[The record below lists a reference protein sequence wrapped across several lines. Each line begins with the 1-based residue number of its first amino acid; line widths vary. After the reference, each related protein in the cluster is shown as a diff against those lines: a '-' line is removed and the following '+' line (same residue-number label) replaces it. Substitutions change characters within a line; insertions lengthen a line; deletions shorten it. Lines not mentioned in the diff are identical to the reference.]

1 MHSGSTK
8 RKKKEKKK
16 KKKEEEEEEEEPWD
30 KCNVNCAC
38 LSARH
43 GRSCWKSSAS

>member
-16 KKKEEEEEEEEPWD
+16 KKKEEEEE
-30 KCNVNCAC
+30 KKNCGVLLTC
-38 LSARH
+38 RLRR
-43 GRSCWKSSAS
+43 GTPEK